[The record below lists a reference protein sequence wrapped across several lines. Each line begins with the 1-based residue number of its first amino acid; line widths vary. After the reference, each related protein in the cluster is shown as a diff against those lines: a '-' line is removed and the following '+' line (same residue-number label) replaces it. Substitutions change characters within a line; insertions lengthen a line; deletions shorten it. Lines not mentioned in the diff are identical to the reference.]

1 MPISEEAKRTLH
13 ELGLTEYE
21 TRAYLTLIEEGT
33 LTAGH
38 VSEMAEIPYSKI
50 YETLN
55 SLEKKGWIE
64 VERGRPSKYY
74 PKSPTEALEA
84 AKLRF
89 ENTLKAWERTVL
101 TELQP
106 LYERRE
112 IREKPDIWIIRGELN
127 TLVKLREMLN
137 TVKRELMVAIPILP
151 ETLVETIYPM
161 LIHLR
166 DMGVK
171 ILVLVSQNVD
181 KKNIERI
188 SDVAEVRVRDRMFG
202 GGIIANGR
210 EAVLLLGE
218 EERPNLVI
226 WSSHTGL
233 VKFAKDYFQYLW
245 SDKGSM
251 KVGGSSP

>member
-21 TRAYLTLIEEGT
+21 TQAYLTLIEGGAM
-33 LTAGH
+33 TAGH
-38 VSEMAEIPYSKI
+38 ISEAAEIPYSKI

-64 VERGRPSKYY
+64 IERGRPSKYY

-89 ENTLKAWERTVL
+89 ESTMKAWEQTVL
-101 TELQP
+101 EELQP

-127 TLVKLREMLN
+127 ILVKLREMLN

-171 ILVLVSQNVD
+171 ILFMVSQNVD

-188 SDVAEVRVRDRMFG
+188 SDVAEIRVRDRMFG

-226 WSSHTGL
+226 WSSHRGL

-245 SDKGSM
+245 NTAEN
-251 KVGGSSP
+251 PQN

>member
-1 MPISEEAKRTLH
+1 M
-13 ELGLTEYE
+13 
-21 TRAYLTLIEEGT
+21 
-33 LTAGH
+33 TAGH
-38 VSEMAEIPYSKI
+38 ISEAAEIPYSKI

-64 VERGRPSKYY
+64 IEKGRPSKYY
-74 PKSPTEALEA
+74 PKSPTEALET

-89 ENTLKAWERTVL
+89 ESTAKVWEQTVL
-101 TELQP
+101 GELQP

-112 IREKPDIWIIRGELN
+112 IREKPDIWIIRGEFNIL
-127 TLVKLREMLN
+127 LKLREMLN

-151 ETLVETIYPM
+151 EALVETIYPT

-171 ILVLVSQNVD
+171 ILFMVSQNVD

-188 SDVAEVRVRDRMFG
+188 SDVAEIRVRDRMFG

-226 WSSHTGL
+226 WSSHRGL

-245 SDKGSM
+245 NTAEN
-251 KVGGSSP
+251 PQN

>member
-21 TRAYLTLIEEGT
+21 TRAYLTLIEGGT
-33 LTAGH
+33 MTAGQI
-38 VSEMAEIPYSKI
+38 SEAAEIPYSKI

-64 VERGRPSKYY
+64 IERGRPSKYY

-84 AKLRF
+84 AKLRL
-89 ENTLKAWERTVL
+89 ESAMKAWEQTVL
-101 TELQP
+101 EELQP

-112 IREKPDIWIIRGELN
+112 IREKPDIWIIRGEFNILA
-127 TLVKLREMLN
+127 KLREMLN
-137 TVKRELMVAIPILP
+137 TVKRELMVAIPTLP
-151 ETLVETIYPM
+151 EKLVETIYPM

-166 DMGVK
+166 DTGVK
-171 ILVLVSQNVD
+171 ILVMISKNVD
-181 KKNIERI
+181 KKNVERI
-188 SDVAEVRVRDRMFG
+188 RDVAEVRVRDRMFG

-218 EERPNLVI
+218 EERPSLVI
-226 WSSHTGL
+226 WSSHMGL

-245 SDKGSM
+245 NTAEKS
-251 KVGGSSP
+251 